1 MFSIDATIY
10 STAVIVFI
18 VIGFFWALFYST
30 HKIGSLYIG
39 SLLKGIILVSIAI
52 CLYMIITGGADPN
65 LLVISGIAIVC
76 FSIIPKPPEEWTNSS
91 VKNLIFLWN
100 SHFNGFRVMIHRTHS
115 YDDYQHKLH

>member
-1 MFSIDATIY
+1 MFSIDATTY

-18 VIGFFWALFYST
+18 VIGFFLALFYST

-65 LLVISGIAIVC
+65 LLVILGIAVAC
-76 FSIIPKPPEEWTNSS
+76 FSIIPKPPQE
-91 VKNLIFLWN
+91 
-100 SHFNGFRVMIHRTHS
+100 
-115 YDDYQHKLH
+115 